1 MSRLIPQNRLRDD
14 LQRLDDKGLETMLL
28 GLAPYYARPRRH
40 ELAAALNRLRTL
52 EVTQLS

>member
-14 LQRLDDKGLETMLL
+14 LRRIDDNGLEAMLPD
-28 GLAPYYARPRRH
+28 LAPDFARPRRH

-52 EVTQLS
+52 QVVQR